1 MNKKEKKKFKRKNL
15 RLKNLNLINIHNFE
29 DAEVIEDKRAVQK
42 KIEQSEKTNKSNLDL
57 KQARVVEVLSNNK
70 CIVNYSKKN
79 IEAIISGR
87 LKQIGHHTR
96 TIIAVGDI
104 VNINTETNRIEEI
117 QPRESTLSRFTEDSF
132 QREIIIAANID
143 QVVITCSFAHPDYT
157 IGLIDR
163 YLCAAAINKITP
175 IICVNKYDLAV
186 PIQLEDFEY
195 YKKIG
200 IKVLFTSIK
209 DGTGI
214 EELRDILKDKD
225 TVFSG
230 NSGVGKSSL
239 INYLQPGLNLR
250 VAEVS
255 DYNKKGTHTTTST
268 KIIFWNFGGSLVDT
282 PGIKTFTLHNKHKE
296 FIPNIFPGFDELR
309 KGCKFNNCTHT
320 HEIKCAVKS
329 AVENDEYPIEH
340 YESYLR
346 IMASLEEN

>member
-1 MNKKEKKKFKRKNL
+1 MNKKEKKKFKRKNI
-15 RLKNLNLINIHNFE
+15 RLKNRNLYNIQNYE
-29 DAEVIEDKRAVQK
+29 DAEIIEDKRSVQK
-42 KIEQSEKTNKSNLDL
+42 KVEQSGKSNKSNLNL

-70 CIVNYSKKN
+70 CIVNYLGKN

-96 TIIAVGDI
+96 TIIAVGDKI
-104 VNINTETNRIEEI
+104 NINLDTNRIEEI
-117 QPRESTLSRFTEDSF
+117 LPRENTLSRFTEDSF
-132 QREIIIAANID
+132 QREIIIATNID
-143 QVVITCSFAHPDYT
+143 QVVITSSFAYPDYT

-163 YLCAAAINKITP
+163 YLCAAAINNITP
-175 IICVNKYDLAV
+175 VICVNKFDLAV
-186 PIQLEDFEY
+186 PIQLEDFDY

-214 EELRDILKDKD
+214 KELKEILKDKD

-230 NSGVGKSSL
+230 NSGVGKSSI

-255 DYNKKGTHTTTST
+255 DYNKKGIHTTTST
-268 KIIFWNFGGSLVDT
+268 KIIFWNFGGSLIDT

-296 FIPNIFPGFDELR
+296 FIPGIFPGFNELR
-309 KGCKFNNCTHT
+309 KYCKFNNCTHT
-320 HEIKCAVKS
+320 HEIECAVKI
-329 AVENDEYPIEH
+329 AVENGDYPIEH

-346 IMASLEEN
+346 IMASL